1 MNLLGLYLVIQLWAN
16 SIGLITINNA
26 NSLINKKI
34 KEKGYC
40 YVKNNSVYPIN
51 ETLIRVLKAFIP
63 LYYCVEGLKLIK
75 ETNKTTIDSIIKKK
89 LANGEIKEFNEDDLK
104 NTLFTDKG
112 INYNKKKFIEHVP
125 TEPYRSIPFNERH
138 TVEGDIIFQTVKDN
152 DLGKY
157 NGITPFVVEEK
168 KESHIDIKKLSD
180 ILDSDEK
187 FEDFIFKTPISDL
200 ENAYDILGKVLE
212 IRTQREKIKA
222 QKLELKKEDKAA

>member
-75 ETNKTTIDSIIKKK
+75 ETNKTTIDSIIK
-89 LANGEIKEFNEDDLK
+89 
-104 NTLFTDKG
+104 
-112 INYNKKKFIEHVP
+112 
-125 TEPYRSIPFNERH
+125 RS
-138 TVEGDIIFQTVKDN
+138 
-152 DLGKY
+152 
-157 NGITPFVVEEK
+157 
-168 KESHIDIKKLSD
+168 
-180 ILDSDEK
+180 
-187 FEDFIFKTPISDL
+187 
-200 ENAYDILGKVLE
+200 
-212 IRTQREKIKA
+212 
-222 QKLELKKEDKAA
+222 